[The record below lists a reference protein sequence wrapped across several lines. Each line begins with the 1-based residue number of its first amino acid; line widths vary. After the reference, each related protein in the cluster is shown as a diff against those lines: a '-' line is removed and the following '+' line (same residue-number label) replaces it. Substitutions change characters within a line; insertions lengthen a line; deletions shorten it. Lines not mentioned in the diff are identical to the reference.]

1 MPTRGYGEKFG
12 PLVSVLVPTYN
23 RPQYLQAALAS
34 VVRQDYGNLEIFVIR
49 DGGKKVRDVVE
60 SFNDPRVIFIDRDDN
75 RGIPFSLNEALA
87 GARGEYVCY
96 LGDDDLY
103 YSSHV
108 STLLRVLEGPTDCQ
122 AAYSDLYRTY
132 CTIGPGGGRLVLS
145 KIVEVS
151 RDFDRFLMLCFN
163 HVLHVSL
170 MHRRDLIEKTGPYNE
185 ELTVLIDWD
194 LTRKLSFF
202 TDFQHVPEITGEFY
216 SPVGDSDR
224 VSVRQ
229 RKDKSEYL
237 RNVITI
243 RTTRPPKP
251 WSKIQDLSIILV
263 TAGLDDQTG
272 STLSSI
278 WRHTFYPYEVYLP
291 LPGED
296 FRRLNA
302 DMPNIVLLPV
312 ERGSSDARRVDAAL
326 ARCGGA
332 YVAIVPSGFPIRGF
346 WLEDSLYALIN
357 SPAGNE
363 ALELEGS
370 TDRCRAFVLKSDDL
384 RRARGR
390 FANLGLRESLD
401 AAGILTR
408 RVLPD
413 EIPFQFDEVLGRAK
427 LAEEDG
433 DWARAARLYEYA
445 GDHYQ
450 NRIWMKSQAAKA
462 LFRAGD
468 HRGAARLFSQLNR
481 QRPTV
486 ETLLSEAKLSRRSED
501 FKSAIELLERADQ
514 VLEGKEMP
522 WI

>member
-1 MPTRGYGEKFG
+1 MPTRGHGEKAG

-23 RPQYLQAALAS
+23 RPTYLQAALSS

-49 DGGKKVRDVVE
+49 DGGQEVRDVVE
-60 SFNDPRVIFIDRDDN
+60 SFKDPRIIFINRDDN
-75 RGIPFSLNEALA
+75 HGIPFSLNEAL
-87 GARGEYVCY
+87 GRARGEYVCY

-103 YSSHV
+103 YSRHV

-132 CTIGPGGGRLVLS
+132 CTIGPGGDRRVLS
-145 KIVEVS
+145 KVVEVS

-163 HVLHVSL
+163 HALHVSL

-202 TDFQHVPEITGEFY
+202 TDFEHIPEITGEFY

-229 RKDKSEYL
+229 RKDKKEYL
-237 RNVITI
+237 RNVMTI

-251 WSKIQDLSIILV
+251 WPKVEDLSIILV
-263 TAGLDDQTG
+263 TDHLDDQTG
-272 STLSSI
+272 RTLGSI

-291 LPGED
+291 LPSED
-296 FRRLNA
+296 FRRLNT

-312 ERGSSDARRVDAAL
+312 ERGSSDARLVDAAL
-326 ARCGGA
+326 AGCGGD

-346 WLEDSLYALIN
+346 WLEDSLCALIN
-357 SPAGNE
+357 SPTGNE

-370 TDRCRAFVLKSDDL
+370 TDRCRAVVLKTDDL
-384 RRARGR
+384 KRARGR
-390 FANLGLRESLD
+390 FRSLAVRESLD
-401 AAGILTR
+401 AAGISTR
-408 RVLPD
+408 RVLPH
-413 EIPFQFDEVLGRAK
+413 EIPFQFDQVLGCAK
-427 LAEEDG
+427 LAEKDG
-433 DWARAARLYEYA
+433 NWARAARLYEYA

-450 NRIWMKSQAAKA
+450 NRIWMKSQAARA
-462 LFRAGD
+462 LFTAGD
-468 HRGAARLFSQLNR
+468 HKGAARLFSELNR

-486 ETLLSEAKLSRRSED
+486 ETLLSEAKLSRRSKD

-514 VLEGKEMP
+514 VLEGKELLWM
-522 WI
+522 